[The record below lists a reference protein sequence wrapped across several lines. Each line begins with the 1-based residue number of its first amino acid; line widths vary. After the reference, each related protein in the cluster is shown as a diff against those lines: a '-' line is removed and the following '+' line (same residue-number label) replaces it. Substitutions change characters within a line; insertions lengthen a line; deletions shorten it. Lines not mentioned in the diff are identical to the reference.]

1 MPELK
6 INTKTSCNHS
16 TSLFPLFKT
25 INYCFIC
32 SIFSFLDSSSCL
44 TIKTIKPSNYMSNKE
59 PLRNLLWALNEKE
72 NKKSFVNKKEYMKY
86 RTNIIKN
93 IKKLCQDFSF
103 SLKTYFLSI
112 EYLDNICSK
121 IISFNPKTL
130 FQISLICLILAAK
143 FNEQTMKAQH
153 FHSLIKHNISKNY
166 LADEIYILQLL
177 DYKLNII
184 TPYDILKDILNCGFV
199 FEGEN
204 YDCEKMNY
212 IYSKLET
219 ILFIFS
225 ERNSYISM
233 TTKQIAISFIG
244 FARELMNLIPY
255 NNMIKKIF
263 LIDPQNELSYINGL
277 KTIKKKIKIEDKINN
292 QNETNSNKI
301 PLYCK
306 ENKKIGEN

>member
-1 MPELK
+1 MPEIK
-6 INTKTSCNHS
+6 INTKANCNHS
-16 TSLFPLFKT
+16 TSLFCLFKT

-32 SIFSFLDSSSCL
+32 SVFSFLDSSSCL
-44 TIKTIKPSNYMSNKE
+44 TIKTIKPTNYMNNKE
-59 PLRNLLWALNEKE
+59 PLRNLLWALNETE
-72 NKKSFVNKKEYMKY
+72 NKKSFANKKEYTKY
-86 RTNIIKN
+86 RTHTIRN

-130 FQISLICLILAAK
+130 FQISLICLLLAVK
-143 FNEQTMKAQH
+143 FNEQTMKAQE
-153 FHSLIKHNISKNY
+153 FHSLVKHNIPKNY

-204 YDCEKMNY
+204 YDCIKMNY
-212 IYSKLET
+212 VYCKLET

-225 ERNSYISM
+225 ETNSYIGM
-233 TTKQIAISFIG
+233 TSKQIAISFIG
-244 FARELMNLIPY
+244 FARELMNLTPY
-255 NNMIKKIF
+255 NNMFKKIF
-263 LIDPQNELSYINGL
+263 LINPQNEQSYISGL
-277 KTIKKKIKIEDKINN
+277 KTIKKKIIIEDNINN
-292 QNETNSNKI
+292 QNDTNSNEI
-301 PLYCK
+301 PLCCK
-306 ENKKIGEN
+306 EYKKIGEN